1 MAHFFRLDFSLFR
14 VLFMVVFLV
23 ILAMVIVNA
32 LRGVRQ
38 WNTNNQA
45 PVLNVF
51 ATVVAKREEFSYHHH
66 HNNMAMNTGST
77 SYYLTF
83 EVESGDRMEFRVSG
97 REYGMLVEQD
107 FGTLKFQGTRFLG
120 FEREV

>member
-1 MAHFFRLDFSLFR
+1 MVHFFRLDFSLFR
-14 VLFMVVFLV
+14 VLFMVVFLA

-45 PVLNVF
+45 PVLSVF

-97 REYGMLVEQD
+97 RESGMLVEQD
-107 FGTLKFQGTRFLG
+107 FGTL
-120 FEREV
+120 